1 MLASVLGTR
10 TISTSPR
17 SSSSAPKDRSRFPHQ
32 YRGCL
37 THATDRADAPPPG
50 TWITSLPGGGEMRAG
65 SRRGG
70 DFADPLAPGTIGAQR
85 LLADA
90 PWTWLRQVHGN
101 RVVVVEH
108 PGACRAEEA
117 DAAVTAC
124 TGAALVV
131 RTADCAPVGLASPEG
146 VVAAVHAGWRGLL
159 AGVVEESVT
168 AMRALG
174 ATSVTAALGPCIG
187 AHAYR
192 FSKPDLELVA
202 ARYGQRV
209 VATDDAGY
217 PALDLAEAVRAALG
231 CAGAGLAGDALTC
244 THCSADHW
252 SWRAN
257 RDSGRQATVVWV
269 PSYGYRPV
277 GFDGAAGVGR

>member
-1 MLASVLGTR
+1 
-10 TISTSPR
+10 
-17 SSSSAPKDRSRFPHQ
+17 
-32 YRGCL
+32 
-37 THATDRADAPPPG
+37 
-50 TWITSLPGGGEMRAG
+50 MRAG
-65 SRRGG
+65 SRRSG
-70 DFADPLAPGTIGAQR
+70 DFADPLAPDTSGAQR

-101 RVVVVEH
+101 RVVVVER

-146 VVAAVHAGWRGLL
+146 VVAAVHAGWRGLM
-159 AGVVEESVT
+159 AGVVEGSVT

-174 ATSVTAALGPCIG
+174 ATSVTGALGPCIG

-209 VATDDAGY
+209 VATDEAGY

-231 CAGAGLAGDALTC
+231 FAGAGLANDALIC

-257 RDSGRQATVVWV
+257 KDSGRQATVVWV
-269 PSYGYRPV
+269 PAYGHRPV
-277 GFDGAAGVGR
+277 GFE